1 MPEQELKTTL
11 QALRLELDK
20 VHFEHESGRE
30 SVDQSVRALED
41 RLREESFMSG
51 DEYLVHELS
60 EALSNAV
67 EQFEEDHPQL
77 TDLISRLSDL
87 INKMGI

>member
-20 VHFEHESGRE
+20 VHFEHETSRQT
-30 SVDQSVRALED
+30 VDDSIRVLEEK
-41 RLREESFMSG
+41 LREESFMSG
-51 DEYLVHELS
+51 DEYLVHELG
-60 EALSNAV
+60 EALSHAV
-67 EQFEEDHPQL
+67 EQFEENHPEL
-77 TDLISRLSDL
+77 TDLIGRLSDL